1 MREITVMT
9 SLSTIGKVGVDTRS
23 TLITGQVDCQRAG
36 AQRLC
41 SPHANARRIRG
52 REPRRSKLW
61 VLLTL
66 TCFTLL
72 ASSWAGASPLA
83 EADLST
89 PGDGLITRDV
99 DTGLDWL
106 DVSATSGLSYANIT
120 AGGGGWAALGFRH
133 ATASEVCAL
142 LAGHAFVPA
151 SGCPTGNV
159 AVTGSLSSELHD
171 RVESFV
177 SLLGVTTCPSGCG
190 SFDADLVEVE
200 GWFDDELGTASA
212 GRITLYYAVASS
224 HTAVGV
230 RTAVAPKSFS
240 ALRYGNWL
248 VREATSNEVHYR
260 VQGTVTRVE
269 NHFGLLPLLASVGD
283 PLIFEFSF
291 DSDAADTQT
300 SVSFQ
305 GRYPVISFEVT
316 LRDDPPVAVTSP
328 LIATQSAPFSDLWGI
343 QGCLPSCASA
353 TYDEVR
359 LNFFLPPGSVPSD
372 ALTLPPIP
380 PPPGTTV
387 QFGFF
392 SADFP
397 AGETSF
403 IEASL
408 VLAPPDGDDDGVAD
422 VDDNCPTQSN
432 PDQGDTDHDGTGD
445 ACDTDDDGDGF
456 ADGADNCPLVANPS
470 QADGDGDGIGNAC
483 DGDLDG
489 DGLSNELDNCPAA
502 SNADQT
508 DTDHDGLGDE
518 CDTDD
523 DSDGLQDADDNCPAL
538 QNPDQDDLDGD
549 NIGDVCDSDLDGDGV
564 ENTGDNCPID
574 SNLGQ
579 DNTDGDSFGD
589 VCDPDADNDTVANA
603 SDNCPLVAN
612 PNQADSDND
621 GAGNACDSDL
631 DGDGVANGVD
641 NCPVTANSGQTDF
654 DGDGQGDACDGD
666 ADGDGVDD
674 DADECAA
681 TPNDAVTDPMHGCST
696 SQLCP
701 CEGPR
706 GTVLPWRNHGKYMSC
721 VAHAAGEFESQGLIS
736 EFTRSQL
743 VSAAAQSSCGQ

>member
-1 MREITVMT
+1 MMSSFSIE
-9 SLSTIGKVGVDTRS
+9 RS
-23 TLITGQVDCQRAG
+23 VTWGFVALGFVALIVASQA
-36 AQRLC
+36 
-41 SPHANARRIRG
+41 S
-52 REPRRSKLW
+52 
-61 VLLTL
+61 
-66 TCFTLL
+66 
-72 ASSWAGASPLA
+72 ASSLT
-83 EADLST
+83 EADLSS

-106 DVSATSGLSYANIT
+106 DVSATSGLAYANIT
-120 AGGGGWAALGFRH
+120 AGGGGWSALGFRH

-142 LAGHAFVPA
+142 LAAHAVVPA

-159 AVTGSLSSELHD
+159 AVTDRFNSELHD

-177 SLLGVTTCPSGCG
+177 SLLGATACPSGCS

-200 GWFDDELGTASA
+200 GWFDDELGTTSA
-212 GRITLYYAVASS
+212 GRVTLFYTVAGNQTS
-224 HTAVGV
+224 VGV
-230 RTAVAPKSFS
+230 RTAVASKSFS

-248 VREATSNEVHYR
+248 VREAPSNVVHYR
-260 VQGTVTRVE
+260 VQGTVTRVD
-269 NHFGLLPLLASVGD
+269 NHFGLLPLSGSVGD
-283 PLIFEFSF
+283 SLIFEFSF
-291 DSDAADTQT
+291 DTDAADTQT

-316 LRDDPPVAVTSP
+316 LGDNPPVAVSTP
-328 LIATQSAPFSDLWGI
+328 RIATQSAPFSDLWGI
-343 QGCLPSCASA
+343 QGCMPSCASA

-359 LNFFLPPGSVPSD
+359 LNFFLPAGSVPSD

-380 PPPGTTV
+380 PPPVTTV

-397 AGETSF
+397 AGQTSF

-408 VLAPPDGDDDGVAD
+408 MLAPTDTDDDGVAD
-422 VDDNCPTQSN
+422 VDDNCPMQSN
-432 PDQGDTDHDGTGD
+432 PDQGDTDQDGAGNV
-445 ACDTDDDGDGF
+445 CDMDDDDDGL
-456 ADGADNCPLVANPS
+456 ADGLDNCPLVANPS

-489 DGLSNELDNCPAA
+489 DGFSNELDNCPAA
-502 SNADQT
+502 SNQDQT
-508 DTDHDGLGDE
+508 DTDQDGLGDE

-523 DSDGLQDADDNCPAL
+523 DGDGLQDADDNCPAV
-538 QNPDQDDLDGD
+538 QNPGQDDLDGD
-549 NIGDVCDSDLDGDGV
+549 GIGDGCDSDLDGDGV

-574 SNLGQ
+574 ANLGQ
-579 DNTDGDSFGD
+579 DDTDGDSLGD

-612 PNQADSDND
+612 SNQSDSDND

-641 NCPVTANSGQTDF
+641 NCPLTANSGQTDL

-666 ADGDGVDD
+666 TDGDGVDNG
-674 DADECAA
+674 ADECAA
-681 TPNDAVTDPMHGCST
+681 TPAGAVADPLHGCSIA
-696 SQLCP
+696 QLCP

-706 GTVLPWRNHGKYMSC
+706 GTVLPWRNHGKYVSC
-721 VAHAAGEFESQGLIS
+721 VAHAAGGFESQGLIS

-743 VSAAAQSSCGQ
+743 VSAAGQSRCGK